1 MNRLIAKRLIIMCW
15 VFSLAGCV
23 STQFKAVAP
32 GTVSLGDLTVEATD
46 ASWNKAPQ
54 TMTRHL
60 HKGSQLW
67 TRDGLL
73 LDYMVL
79 IPGVSNGGTLF
90 KSRSKSLV
98 YPAYQ
103 AGMLP
108 NEIVELTESSLAK
121 LNGTDVAVSSA
132 NLRPFRLGAQ
142 RAVMFDLTLIGT
154 DGPSRRGRAVAF
166 VQDEALYLMLYVG
179 TRLHY
184 FDKHW
189 DSALATMNTAR
200 LSS

>member
-1 MNRLIAKRLIIMCW
+1 MKRLITMIW
-15 VFSLAGCV
+15 ILGLVGCV
-23 STQFKAVAP
+23 SNQFKALAP
-32 GTVSLGDLTVEATD
+32 GSVRVGDMTVEATD

-54 TMTRHL
+54 TMTWHL

-79 IPGVSNGGTLF
+79 IPGVSDGGTLF

-98 YPAYQ
+98 YPTYQ
-103 AGMLP
+103 SGMLP

-121 LNGTDVAVSSA
+121 LNGTDVAVSSSG
-132 NLRPFRLGAQ
+132 LRPFRLGEQ
-142 RAVMFDLTLIGT
+142 QAVMFELTLTGSE
-154 DGPSRRGRAVAF
+154 GPSRRGRAVAF
-166 VQDEALYLMLYVG
+166 VQDQTLYLMLYVG
-179 TRLHY
+179 TKLHY

-200 LSS
+200 LAS

>member
-1 MNRLIAKRLIIMCW
+1 MKRLVTMFW
-15 VFSLAGCV
+15 LLGLAGCV
-23 STQFKAVAP
+23 SNQFKAVAP
-32 GTVSLGDLTVEATD
+32 GAVQVGDLTVQAAD
-46 ASWNKAPQ
+46 AGWNKAPQ
-54 TMTRHL
+54 TMTWHL

-79 IPGVSNGGTLF
+79 IPGVSDGGTLF

-121 LNGTDVAVSSA
+121 LNGTNVAVSSS
-132 NLRPFRLGAQ
+132 NLRPYRLGEL
-142 RAVMFDLTLIGT
+142 RAVMFDLTLIGSE
-154 DGPSRRGRAVAF
+154 GPARRGRALAF
-166 VQDEALYLMLYVG
+166 VQDQALYLMLYVG

-189 DSALATMNTAR
+189 DSAVTTMNTAR

>member
-1 MNRLIAKRLIIMCW
+1 MKRLILKRLIIVCC
-15 VFSLAGCV
+15 FFGLAGCV
-23 STQFKAVAP
+23 SNQFKAVVP
-32 GTVSLGDLTVEATD
+32 GTVQVGDLTVEATD

-54 TMTRHL
+54 TMTWHL

-79 IPGVSNGGTLF
+79 IPGVSDGGTLF

-121 LNGTDVAVSSA
+121 LNGTDVAVSSSH
-132 NLRPFRLGAQ
+132 LRPFRLGAQ
-142 RAVMFDLTLIGT
+142 PAVMFDLTLIGT

-166 VQDEALYLMLYVG
+166 VQDESLYLMLYVG
-179 TRLHY
+179 TQLHY